1 MLRILEVQGE
11 NGAVTLRVDG
21 QLGGQWVALL
31 QSSCEAVLA
40 RNSRLI
46 LDLGGVTFAD
56 RTGVDL
62 LRRLQLRA
70 VLLHGSL
77 FLQEQLK

>member
-1 MLRILEVQGE
+1 
-11 NGAVTLRVDG
+11 
-21 QLGGQWVALL
+21 L

>member
-21 QLGGQWVALL
+21 RLAGQWVALL
-31 QSSCEAVLA
+31 QSSCEAVLV
-40 RNSRLI
+40 RSRLI
-46 LDLGGVTFAD
+46 LDLSGVTFAD

>member
-11 NGAVTLRVDG
+11 NGAITLRVDG
-21 QLGGQWVALL
+21 RLAGQWVALL
-31 QSSCEAVLA
+31 QSSCEAVLVH
-40 RNSRLI
+40 NSRLI